1 MKCCQEEMS
10 AEARN
15 VCTVEMTLRTLT
27 TAENISFWLTRQSNI
42 FQMVLLLTLSIADA
56 DLFTHFITICPQQS
70 GFCLDTFV
78 LPLCLVLHSRGFAR
92 EMPHVNI
99 SHRWSLFKAQ
109 LPWLIS
115 TNGEAEAPVLWSP
128 DVKW

>member
-15 VCTVEMTLRTLT
+15 VYIVEMTLRILT
-27 TAENISFWLTRQSNI
+27 TAENILFWLTRQSNI
-42 FQMVLLLTLSIADA
+42 FQLVLLLTLSIANA
-56 DLFTHFITICPQQS
+56 DLFTHFIIICPQS

-78 LPLCLVLHSRGFAR
+78 LPLCLVSFSRGFAH
-92 EMPHVNI
+92 EIPHVNI
-99 SHRWSLFKAQ
+99 NHQWSLFKVQ
-109 LPWLIS
+109 LPWLILM
-115 TNGEAEAPVLWSP
+115 NAEAEAPVLWSR